1 MKKRQ
6 KSSFVKQKKTG
17 RERLQDLIVALV
29 VIMVVGGMI
38 LYAHFD
44 IVGIVNG

>member
-6 KSSFVKQKKTG
+6 KSSFVKQTKTG

-38 LYAHFD
+38 IYAHFD

>member
-6 KSSFVKQKKTG
+6 KSNLVQQKKTG
-17 RERLQDLIVALV
+17 REWLQDLIVALV
-29 VIMVVGGMI
+29 VIIVVGGMI

>member
-6 KSSFVKQKKTG
+6 KSRLVYEKKTG
-17 RERLQDLIVALV
+17 REWLQDLIVALV
-29 VIMVVGGMI
+29 VIIVVGGMI